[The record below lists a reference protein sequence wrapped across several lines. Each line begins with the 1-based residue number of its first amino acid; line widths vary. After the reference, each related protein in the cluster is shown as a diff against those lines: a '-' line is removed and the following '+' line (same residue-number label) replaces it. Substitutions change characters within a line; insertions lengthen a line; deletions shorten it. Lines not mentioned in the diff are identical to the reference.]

1 MPSYTHIHTYTYIYI
16 YDAYRW
22 WHWASQVAQCV
33 KNPHA
38 MQETGIQ
45 SLGWEISWR
54 RKWQPTPV
62 FLPGKSHGRRS
73 LVDYSPWGQKESDTT
88 ERLHLTL
95 RTSLDRAY
103 LELTLRIKDFEAL
116 KVSVASFCPYTF
128 LFEFRDV
135 CNSLKH
141 QENIIIKDIDFI
153 VFKIFNILMMLCGFS
168 VYRPYTFFLNIFLS
182 IF

>member
-1 MPSYTHIHTYTYIYI
+1 MWSPYII
-16 YDAYRW
+16 
-22 WHWASQVAQCV
+22 
-33 KNPHA
+33 
-38 MQETGIQ
+38 
-45 SLGWEISWR
+45 
-54 RKWQPTPV
+54 
-62 FLPGKSHGRRS
+62 
-73 LVDYSPWGQKESDTT
+73 
-88 ERLHLTL
+88 LHV

-116 KVSVASFCPYTF
+116 KVSVASFFPYTF

-168 VYRPYTFFLNIFLS
+168 VCRPYTSFLKCISKYLFNDILNEALTLLEQENVSPRAPSRLS
-182 IF
+182 IAQNCITCPCFSKSLTKAMKLPWLVLTSWDLLLSWG